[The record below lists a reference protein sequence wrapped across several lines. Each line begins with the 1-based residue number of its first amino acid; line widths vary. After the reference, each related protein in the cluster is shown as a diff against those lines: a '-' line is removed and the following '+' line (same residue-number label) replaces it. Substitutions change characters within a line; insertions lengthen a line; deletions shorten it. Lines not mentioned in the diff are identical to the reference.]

1 MGNKN
6 ELFLNIFDFKNSF
19 LKFFFI
25 SRTSDSFHWLSS
37 PDYIYK
43 ISQILGE
50 RGLK

>member
-6 ELFLNIFDFKNSF
+6 ELFLNIFDFRNSL
-19 LKFFFI
+19 LKFSLI

-43 ISQILGE
+43 ISQKMGE
-50 RGLK
+50 RRIK

>member
-19 LKFFFI
+19 LKFSLI

-43 ISQILGE
+43 ISQKMGE
-50 RGLK
+50 RRIK